1 MKLAWNWTDPRMAY
15 EPRLDNQPGI
25 FAFRVVELKK
35 CCMEIKASPGIPSNK
50 GLLGWEPEQLPINF
64 LKRRIQN
71 E

>member
-25 FAFRVVELKK
+25 FAFCVVDLKK

-50 GLLGWEPEQLPINF
+50 GLFRWEPERFPINF
-64 LKRRIQN
+64 FEKEN
-71 E
+71 PK